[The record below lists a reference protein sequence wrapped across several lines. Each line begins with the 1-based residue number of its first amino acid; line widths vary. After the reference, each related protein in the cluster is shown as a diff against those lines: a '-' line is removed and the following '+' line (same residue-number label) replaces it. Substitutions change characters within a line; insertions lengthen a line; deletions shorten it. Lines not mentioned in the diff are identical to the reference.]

1 MFFTGLSFFSDAL
14 WGHYIVGLPVIFI
27 LIFSIA
33 TASLTG
39 FRKYRPVILAAM
51 CLYLLFLL
59 RPQEIITRYT
69 APMWVGDASVYRN
82 QIEILDYV
90 YEKAEKKQFNYL
102 VYTPAVHDYPYRYL
116 FTWYGKRA
124 YNYSPTPETQP
135 LLFVI
140 IEPDTGYEERQR
152 EWLRIREGEGR
163 IVEVKKFPSGITVQT
178 RRRH

>member
-1 MFFTGLSFFSDAL
+1 MNLSNGAINGFHICTPYDTITGENSHPYIGWLLLIMIITTVFFTYRSLNKYTKIFLHFAVITLVVFFTGLSFFSDAL

-69 APMWVGDASVYRN
+69 APMWVGDASVYRMK
-82 QIEILDYV
+82 I
-90 YEKAEKKQFNYL
+90 
-102 VYTPAVHDYPYRYL
+102 
-116 FTWYGKRA
+116 
-124 YNYSPTPETQP
+124 
-135 LLFVI
+135 
-140 IEPDTGYEERQR
+140 
-152 EWLRIREGEGR
+152 
-163 IVEVKKFPSGITVQT
+163 
-178 RRRH
+178 